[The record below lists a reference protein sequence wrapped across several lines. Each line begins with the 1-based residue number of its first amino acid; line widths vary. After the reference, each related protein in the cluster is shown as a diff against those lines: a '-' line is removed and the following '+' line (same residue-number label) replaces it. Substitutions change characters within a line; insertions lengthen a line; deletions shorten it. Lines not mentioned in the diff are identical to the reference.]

1 MKTAVEWYAARIHD
15 IEFKKSVGAI
25 SVIEYY
31 EELTKALEQAK
42 EMERQQIIDCCI
54 TTTQDVWI
62 SAMAAFGQE
71 INFCAEDLEE
81 QKQEA
86 EQYYKET
93 FKQIV

>member
-1 MKTAVEWYAARIHD
+1 MKTAVEWL
-15 IEFKKSVGAI
+15 
-25 SVIEYY
+25 Y
-31 EELTKALEQAK
+31 ETLWKQNDYSLPSNILEQAK
-42 EMERQQIIDCCI
+42 EMEKQQILDCCI

-71 INFCAEDLEE
+71 INFCDEDLEE

-93 FKQIV
+93 FNNNII